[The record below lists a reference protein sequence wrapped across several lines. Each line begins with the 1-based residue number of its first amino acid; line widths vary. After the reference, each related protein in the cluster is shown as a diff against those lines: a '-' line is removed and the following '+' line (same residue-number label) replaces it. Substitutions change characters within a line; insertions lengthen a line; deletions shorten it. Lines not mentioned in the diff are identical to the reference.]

1 MFLAEVEG
9 GLTNDHQ
16 AQGWNVGV
24 VEMMVI
30 QSLEDNRN
38 LNKSKIVVF
47 VTFIDHHIDLNTS
60 IRVLDIPL
68 SNGKLH
74 HFFWPRE

>member
-24 VEMMVI
+24 VKMMVI
-30 QSLEDNRN
+30 QSLEDYRN
-38 LNKSKIVVF
+38 LDKSKIVVF
-47 VTFIDHHIDLNTS
+47 VKLDTIILTS
-60 IRVLDIPL
+60 TPASVSLIF
-68 SNGKLH
+68 H
-74 HFFWPRE
+74 